1 MATVESTGSHTV
13 PRLVRFGVFEV
24 DVRTRELRKNGVQ
37 IRLQEQPFQILTA
50 LLEHPGEMVAR
61 EELRKRL
68 WPADTF
74 VDFDNS
80 VNAAVNRLREALGD
94 SAENPRFIQ
103 TLPRRGYRFIAP
115 VDTGDGPRSVAV
127 SAPSSVEEVL
137 PGSRTPS
144 FFLHSR
150 FSIAGAVVAVILL
163 ALGAYRWKAGHQARS
178 AVPVSIQSIVVL
190 PLQNLTGDPSQNDFV
205 DGLTDLLTA
214 ELAQGTSLR
223 VISRTSAMHYKGT
236 TKRLFEIARE
246 LNVNAVVEGAV
257 AGSTDRVR
265 ITAQLIY
272 APADQHIWAQSYER
286 DLREL
291 PALQPQIASDLIRA
305 IAAPVTSVQRAQLA
319 RVGSG
324 NPEAYSLYLR
334 AKSYYGVETRA
345 ANDAAIR
352 LLERSV
358 ADDPGFADA
367 WAALATAYRV
377 RAFNITPKEKD
388 WQEKAVGA
396 VEKALVLDPGL
407 AEAYVARGY
416 LLWSKANHFACE
428 RAVMDYRRALQ
439 LNPSLAEAHHQLA
452 NIYNHVGLFE
462 RAKSEIDKAVAID
475 PLNTGARYRVGINL
489 LYQGKYQESLSAIRD
504 SQDFNPPLWTLQ
516 TSYALFQLG
525 RQEEARRRVELFL
538 QDNPTDPG
546 GGLAAMEALLAAS
559 AHDRV
564 AANVQINRAIVKGEG
579 FQHFHHSAYIIASAY
594 ALMKEPDQALRFLQ
608 MAADGGFP
616 CYPLFETDP
625 NLNTLRKDPRFV
637 QFMTELRS
645 QWEHYQNTL

>member
-1 MATVESTGSHTV
+1 VEPTASPSA

-24 DVRTRELRKNGVQ
+24 DGHTGELRKNGAQV
-37 IRLQEQPFQILTA
+37 RLQEQPFQVLAA
-50 LLEHPGEMVAR
+50 LLEHPGEMVTR
-61 EELRKRL
+61 EELRRRL

-74 VDFDNS
+74 VDYDNS

-103 TLPRRGYRFIAP
+103 TLPRRGYRFIAS
-115 VDTGDGPRSVAV
+115 VDKAYTTHSAAV
-127 SAPSSVEEVL
+127 SAPSPVEHGL
-137 PGSRTPS
+137 PTIRNPRLFVRSP
-144 FFLHSR
+144 LL
-150 FSIAGAVVAVILL
+150 IAGAMVAVIIV
-163 ALGAYRWKAGHQARS
+163 GAGVYRWKAGQPVRS
-178 AVPVSIQSIVVL
+178 AVPGSIKSIVVL
-190 PLQNLTGDPSQNDFV
+190 PLQNLTGDQGQNDFV

-236 TKRLFEIARE
+236 TERLFQIGHE
-246 LNVNAVVEGAV
+246 LNVDAVVEGTV
-257 AGSTDRVR
+257 AGSTDRLR
-265 ITAQLIY
+265 ITTQLIY
-272 APADQHIWAQSYER
+272 APTDQHIWAKSYER
-286 DLREL
+286 DLRDL
-291 PALQPQIASDLIRA
+291 PALQPQIASDLMSA
-305 IAAPVTSVQRAQLA
+305 IATPVTTFQRVAFSHA
-319 RVGSG
+319 GSL

-334 AKSYYGVETRA
+334 AKSYYGIETRA

-352 LLERSV
+352 LLEKSV
-358 ADDPGFADA
+358 ADDQGFADA

-377 RAFNITPKEKD
+377 RAFNITPQEND

-396 VEKALVLDPGL
+396 VERALVLNPDL
-407 AEAYVARGY
+407 ADAYVARGY

-428 RAVMDYRRALQ
+428 RAVSDYRRALQ

-462 RAKSEIDKAVAID
+462 RARSEIDEAVAID

-489 LYQGKYQESLSAIRD
+489 LYQGKYQESLSAFRD

-525 RQEEARRRVELFL
+525 QKEEARQRVERFI

-546 GGLAAMEALLAAS
+546 GGLAAMEGLLAAS
-559 AHDRV
+559 AH
-564 AANVQINRAIVKGEG
+564 NRAAADSQIRRAIAKGEG

-608 MAADGGFP
+608 MAADDGFP
-616 CYPLFETDP
+616 CYPLFQNDP
-625 NLNTLRKDPRFV
+625 NLNTLRKDQRFV
-637 QFMTELRS
+637 QFMTELHS
-645 QWEHYQNTL
+645 QWNHYQNTL